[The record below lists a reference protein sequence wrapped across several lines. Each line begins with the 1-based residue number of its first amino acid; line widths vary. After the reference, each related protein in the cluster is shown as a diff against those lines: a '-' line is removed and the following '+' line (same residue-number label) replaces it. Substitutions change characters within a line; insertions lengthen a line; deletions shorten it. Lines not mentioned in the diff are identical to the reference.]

1 MIAQM
6 HLTLLQLE
14 DNPQVFANI
23 GPFDE
28 FYAVDGFNEAR
39 PSPVIAKH
47 PMGSNQKR
55 NIASASNQENK
66 KKASGSAMKQRSYA
80 P

>member
-1 MIAQM
+1 MIVQM

-28 FYAVDGFNEAR
+28 FYAVEGFNEAK
-39 PSPVIAKH
+39 PSPA
-47 PMGSNQKR
+47 PSRMAAGSN
-55 NIASASNQENK
+55 
-66 KKASGSAMKQRSYA
+66 
-80 P
+80 